1 MDWREG
7 TETMT
12 ENEQIVW
19 EAREGEVVLTV
30 MNGKR
35 IGESF
40 YFSKDQA
47 VNMLCGLAHV
57 VGKLQ

>member
-12 ENEQIVW
+12 LNETVTWQTVD
-19 EAREGEVVLTV
+19 GEVFLNVADGAFGIFL
-30 MNGKR
+30 
-35 IGESF
+35 
-40 YFSKDQA
+40 SKDQA